1 MQKEKVAEDEMVRQH
16 QQLNVHEFEQTLRD
30 SGGQR
35 SLACYNPQACK
46 ELNMTEQQNNNKT
59 INPSIHMIRRV
70 TVSMYPLVTEK
81 VILFQYAKTIFF
93 INLLN
98 SHRN

>member
-1 MQKEKVAEDEMVRQH
+1 MRWLDSIINSMDMNLSKLCVIVCYS
-16 QQLNVHEFEQTLRD
+16 QQ
-30 SGGQR
+30 GC
-35 SLACYNPQACK
+35 SLVCYSQQGCK
-46 ELNMTEQQNNNKT
+46 ELNMTEQQNHKT
-59 INPSIHMIRRV
+59 INPSIHMIRRF

-81 VILFQYAKTIFF
+81 AILFQYVKTIFS